1 MFLSI
6 NNLNKHFGTNHVLK
20 NVSTNLKK
28 GEVMSVI
35 GPSGSGKSTFLK
47 CINFLEYPTSG
58 TVNLDG
64 EPKSYRW
71 HFLVTILIIYA
82 ITEYRKRKKSKS

>member
-1 MFLSI
+1 MFLTI
-6 NNLNKHFGTNHVLK
+6 KNLNKHFGANHVLK

-64 EPKSYRW
+64 EFIGTDQDGKLMSER
-71 HFLVTILIIYA
+71 IIH
-82 ITEYRKRKKSKS
+82 KQRKKF